1 MVLLTAFAI
10 TVVLGDLV
18 AIGISAVVEQF
29 SKPISLI
36 VFLILF
42 VGIIPIAWRIA
53 VRATEPDGLIMRL
66 RKS

>member
-10 TVVLGDLV
+10 TVVLGDLI

-42 VGIIPIAWRIA
+42 MAVIPVAWRIA
-53 VRATEPDGLIMRL
+53 VRATEPRGPIMRQW
-66 RKS
+66 R

>member
-1 MVLLTAFAI
+1 MILLTAFVI
-10 TVVLGDLV
+10 TVVLGDLI

-42 VGIIPIAWRIA
+42 MGVIPLAWRIA
-53 VRATEPDGLIMRL
+53 VRATESDGPIMR
-66 RKS
+66 RWR